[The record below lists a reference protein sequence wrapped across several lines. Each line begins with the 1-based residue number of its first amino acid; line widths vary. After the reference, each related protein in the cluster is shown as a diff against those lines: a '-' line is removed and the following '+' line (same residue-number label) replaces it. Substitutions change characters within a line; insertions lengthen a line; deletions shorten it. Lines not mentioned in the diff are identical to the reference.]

1 MGNKKKG
8 NKKRTDTQPVDM
20 DKHEFSEIADT
31 VDFSLDTEISKMK
44 KVGNKFNRILNE
56 YMKTIDSDNMFKQKL
71 AHASPIEKY
80 FHDSECTKYYFM
92 YIYGSSIEYV
102 SNEKD
107 TRIVLNKVL
116 QYIDDNTTEDD
127 RKLLSVRADV
137 IDTRDTSKVKMAII
151 GYRMVIL

>member
-1 MGNKKKG
+1 
-8 NKKRTDTQPVDM
+8 M

-31 VDFSLDTEISKMK
+31 VDFSLDTEIGKMK

-56 YMKTIDSDNMFKQKL
+56 YMKNIDSDNIFKQKL
-71 AHASPIEKY
+71 VHSSPIEKY

-107 TRIVLNKVL
+107 MHIVLNKVL
-116 QYIDDNTTEDD
+116 QYIGDNTTEDD